1 LFAKVAAGCGLPKVG
16 RLLTS
21 SAISARNQGSLRAK
35 KKEAKRL
42 LDFIVEHAP
51 AECRESML
59 ANVRLHREIA
69 AAARKQGLPLA
80 AAASHGGDNRPAG
93 LADA

>member
-1 LFAKVAAGCGLPKVG
+1 VRGIKAVC
-16 RLLTS
+16 
-21 SAISARNQGSLRAK
+21 ARK

-80 AAASHGGDNRPAG
+80 AAASHGRDDRPAG